1 MDILHSQSGAEDKS
15 ERSIVGHLCAGTQF
29 SYHRLTGLRWVAII
43 DFVDSMWH
51 SGGLAL
57 AWRFFG
63 IVSAKDATHPDQRS
77 DTCQSDEEMSL
88 LEHLRNR
95 KSKLRTTLN
104 APATSQATGIK
115 QPTSKQEDSVI
126 ALTAAANQRF
136 QEGDLVAARELY
148 VRILEFDPTNARA
161 YYMLSGI
168 AVQDGDLSSAIGLAQ
183 RAITLQPATPEFH
196 FSLASVHLS
205 RGDLREAL
213 SSYQAALR
221 LKPDSLD
228 YQRSV
233 AGAYLAAGMLD
244 EGVEAYRAITSG
256 SKPDVGAYFELGKAL
271 QLRGNLN
278 EAAET
283 FVQAIRLSPDSV
295 GAHLHL
301 AVVRREQGRPVDA
314 EAPARKAV
322 ALAPDLRQAWF
333 ILARV
338 LGEQGRH
345 AEAVGIFR
353 NLLATHTDDDAAWS
367 GALFSM
373 NYSDQFSTREVFEQ
387 HLKYGE
393 RFAKTPAMV
402 LDASHL
408 RRGQR
413 IRVGYLSPDFW
424 LHSVA
429 HFMVPILSHHDRGRI
444 EVFCYHTGK
453 REDAMTARLRSYVE
467 HWRQAAE
474 LSDEDLERTLRADGL
489 DILVELTGHSDHHRL
504 PLLARRVAPIQVTYL
519 GYPNTTGVPAI
530 DYRITDARADPPG
543 EAEQFCVEKLVRLPE
558 TFLCYAPPAARLETT
573 AAPVHRNG
581 HVTFASF
588 NNFAKLSP
596 LTIRLWSRILLSSP
610 NSRLLIKTRGLQDP
624 GLRAL
629 LLQRFSDHGV
639 DAKRITLAPPI
650 LDQQEHLQTYAEVD
664 VALDP
669 FPYHGT
675 TTTLEAIWMGVPVVT
690 LEGDRHASRVGA
702 SILSCL
708 GLDELVAH
716 NEGEYVQIATRLA
729 GPNSPLD
736 VLRQSLRKRLS
747 ESPLT
752 DGARFTAHL
761 EQAYSRMCEE
771 VQKRGGASV
780 ATQTIP
786 R

>member
-1 MDILHSQSGAEDKS
+1 
-15 ERSIVGHLCAGTQF
+15 
-29 SYHRLTGLRWVAII
+29 
-43 DFVDSMWH
+43 
-51 SGGLAL
+51 
-57 AWRFFG
+57 
-63 IVSAKDATHPDQRS
+63 
-77 DTCQSDEEMSL
+77 MSL
-88 LEHLRNR
+88 LERLLNR
-95 KSKLRTTLN
+95 KSKLRGTLRAATT
-104 APATSQATGIK
+104 PQATGIN
-115 QPTSKQEDSVI
+115 QATSQQEGSVL
-126 ALTAAANQRF
+126 ALTAAAGRHF
-136 QEGDLVAARELY
+136 QAGDLATARELY
-148 VRILEFDPTNARA
+148 VRILESEPTNARA

-168 AVQDGDLSSAIGLAQ
+168 AAQDGDLSSAIGLAQ
-183 RAITLQPATPEFH
+183 RAIALQPAAPEFH
-196 FSLASVHLS
+196 FSLAGVHLS

-213 SSYQAALR
+213 GSYQDALR
-221 LKPDSLD
+221 LRPDSLD

-233 AGAYLAAGMLD
+233 AGAYLAAGMLN
-244 EGVEAYRAITSG
+244 EGVQAYRAITSAG
-256 SKPDVGAYFELGKAL
+256 QPDARAYFELGKAL
-271 QLRGNLN
+271 QLRGNLK
-278 EAAET
+278 EAEET
-283 FVQAIRLSPDSV
+283 FAQAIRLSPDSE
-295 GAHLHL
+295 GAYLHL
-301 AVVRREQGRPVDA
+301 AVVQREQGRPVDA
-314 EAPARKAV
+314 EGPARKAV
-322 ALAPDLRQAWF
+322 ALAPGLRQAWF

-345 AEAVGIFR
+345 VEAVDHFR
-353 NLLATHTDDDAAWS
+353 KLLAAQTDDDAAWS
-367 GALFSM
+367 GVLFSM
-373 NYSDQFSTREVFEQ
+373 NYSEQFSKREVFEE
-387 HLKYGE
+387 HVKYGE
-393 RFAKTPAMV
+393 RFAKAPATA
-402 LDASHL
+402 LGASRL
-408 RRGQR
+408 PRGHR

-429 HFMVPILSHHDRGRI
+429 HFMVPILSHHDRGRV

-453 REDAMTARLRSYVE
+453 REDAMTARLRSCAE
-467 HWRQAAE
+467 HWRQTAE
-474 LSDEDLERTLRADGL
+474 MSDEELERTLRADEL

-504 PLLARRVAPIQVTYL
+504 TVLARRVAPIQVTYL

-543 EAEQFCVEKLVRLPE
+543 EAEQLCVEKLVRLPE
-558 TFLCYAPPAARLETT
+558 TFLCYAPPAVKVETT

-596 LTIRLWSRILLSSP
+596 LTIKLWSRILASSP

-629 LLQRFSDHGV
+629 LLQRFLDQGI
-639 DAKRITLAPPI
+639 DRERIKLMPPI
-650 LDQQEHLQTYAEVD
+650 LDQQEHLQTYTEVD

-690 LEGDRHASRVGA
+690 LEGDRHAARVGA

-716 NEGEYVQIATRLA
+716 SEDDYVQIATRLA

-736 VLRQSLRKRLS
+736 VLRQSLRTRLS

-761 EQAYSRMCEE
+761 EQAYSKMWEDVLTRC
-771 VQKRGGASV
+771 GAS
-780 ATQTIP
+780 ASTHTIDGHGTGIVKGLQA
-786 R
+786 